1 MPVATSTLCL
11 ALHAAPAVKVQ
22 PLCVKT
28 KALTQVLK
36 VLLRVGVSSAFGV
49 LKVELSSR
57 KYYSE

>member
-1 MPVATSTLCL
+1 MSLVVYAGG
-11 ALHAAPAVKVQ
+11 
-22 PLCVKT
+22 

>member
-1 MPVATSTLCL
+1 MI
-11 ALHAAPAVKVQ
+11 
-22 PLCVKT
+22 CVFKSAIL